1 MILTEGNKMKSVCLK
16 TNNDEIIS
24 YIIKRLE
31 DEFEEIVISSNKFKI
46 YKNVIVH
53 YLGQNEKKFLVNFSG
68 IIANMIALFYEQRIL
83 YRIIDENYCYFEEFE
98 KEIILKICQKII
110 ELQEASFKYKEEI
123 LKGLVYEYF
132 LEGNKYMILDGFM
145 NFRVKPY
152 LEVLDYVVDTSVTNF
167 VLGLQ

>member
-1 MILTEGNKMKSVCLK
+1 MKSVCLK
-16 TNNDEIIS
+16 TNNEAILSYIMQKLETECDEII
-24 YIIKRLE
+24 
-31 DEFEEIVISSNKFKI
+31 ISENQFKI
-46 YKNVIVH
+46 YRNIIVH
-53 YLGQNEKKFLVNFSG
+53 YIGQDERSFLLQFSE
-68 IIANMIALFYEQRIL
+68 MIAEMITVFYERKIL
-83 YRIIDENYCYFEEFE
+83 TKMIDDNYCYFAEIE
-98 KEIILKICQKII
+98 KQIILRICEKII

-132 LEGNKYMILDGFM
+132 LENNKYMILDGFI

>member
-1 MILTEGNKMKSVCLK
+1 MKSICLK
-16 TNNDEIIS
+16 TNNQEIIS

-31 DEFEEIVISSNKFKI
+31 EEFDDIIISENQFKI

-53 YLGQNEKKFLVNFSG
+53 YIGQDERKFLIHFSEMLAGTISIFYEKK
-68 IIANMIALFYEQRIL
+68 IL
-83 YRIIDENYCYFEEFE
+83 DKIIDDNYCYFDDFE
-98 KEIILKICQKII
+98 KQIILRICEKII
-110 ELQEASFKYKEEI
+110 EMQEASFKYKEEI

-132 LEGNKYMILDGFM
+132 LEGKKYMILDGFM

>member
-1 MILTEGNKMKSVCLK
+1 MKSVCLK

-24 YIIKRLE
+24 YILKRLE
-31 DEFEEIVISSNKFKI
+31 NEFDEVVISTNKFKI
-46 YKNVIVH
+46 YKNIIVH
-53 YLGQNEKKFLVNFSG
+53 YTGQNEKRFLVNFSG
-68 IIANMIALFYEQRIL
+68 VLANMIGVFYENRIL
-83 YRIIDENYCYFEEFE
+83 GKMIDENYCYFDDFE
-98 KEIILKICQKII
+98 KNIILKICEKII
-110 ELQEASFKYKEEI
+110 EFQESSFKYNEEI

-132 LEGNKYMILDGFM
+132 LEGNKYMILDGFI

>member
-1 MILTEGNKMKSVCLK
+1 MRSVCLK

-31 DEFEEIVISSNKFKI
+31 DEFEEIVISSNKFKV

-53 YLGQNEKKFLVNFSG
+53 YIGQNERKFLINFSTV
-68 IIANMIALFYEQRIL
+68 IANMISIFYEHKIL
-83 YRIIDENYCYFEEFE
+83 YKIIDDNYFYFEEFE
-98 KEIILKICQKII
+98 KDIILKICEKII
-110 ELQEASFKYKEEI
+110 EVKEASFKYKEEI

-132 LEGNKYMILDGFM
+132 LEDNKYMILDGFM